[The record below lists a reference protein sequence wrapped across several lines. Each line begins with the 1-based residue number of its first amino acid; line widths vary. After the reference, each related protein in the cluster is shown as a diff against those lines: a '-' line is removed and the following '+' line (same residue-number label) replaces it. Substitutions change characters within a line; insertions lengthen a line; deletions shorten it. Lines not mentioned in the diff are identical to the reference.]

1 MDVCNKQIDACTN
14 EMDICKTNGYMQKQN
29 GQMNKIIIWLQC
41 SRKLETDKMEEK
53 SSQYDY
59 IRQHAI

>member
-41 SRKLETDKMEEK
+41 SRKLETDKNGGEV
-53 SSQYDY
+53 
-59 IRQHAI
+59 ITI